1 MTGFAVSR
9 GILAQPGTV
18 AFLVIF
24 GMAVILFFVFR
35 SMAKHL
41 RKINMAARAEAEAAA
56 KARANGQE
64 AEGAGA
70 VEGQGGA
77 SGPAWPPDH
86 AAAGGASGA
95 PKTNDKHAQEPF
107 AQG

>member
-1 MTGFAVSR
+1 VTDLAVSR

-56 KARANGQE
+56 KAQAAAQRDWSEGAANG
-64 AEGAGA
+64 EGD
-70 VEGQGGA
+70 A
-77 SGPAWPPDH
+77 SGPAAPGDRT
-86 AAAGGASGA
+86 AASDAAS
-95 PKTNDKHAQEPF
+95 AQNN
-107 AQG
+107 GR